1 MKFFRTILLTFAV
14 LLTMV
19 RLSAQPQLPKIESQD
34 IVILYDN
41 DVHCAIDGYAKMAGE
56 RDHILETTPNVCVVS
71 SGDFA
76 SGRALGAVSQGEY
89 IVDVMNAVHY
99 DYVTIGNH
107 EFDFGIPQ
115 MTHLF
120 KELNGKVV
128 CCNLWKIE
136 NISTGHEVTCV
147 PMYDG
152 YEIRNF
158 GGKKVAFIGIA
169 TPGTISSSTPSYFK
183 DDQQR
188 FVYTFGKENSPY
200 APHYLVDEVQE
211 QVNAARH
218 EGADYVVA
226 LAHLGIDPPALTSTE
241 LIAQTTGIDVVLDG
255 HSHSVIEER
264 TLNNREGHPVILT
277 STGTAFANIGVLVIR
292 ENGTLETRLLPCSDI
307 PYINPKVQQKID
319 EIYKEYEKVGSR
331 KIGYSEANLT
341 INYPDG
347 KRRVRTGECSLGDFV
362 ADAILA
368 VTGAEIAWMNSG
380 GCRSNIPAGEITFNS
395 IFTAF
400 PFDNQVYLC
409 KVTGQ
414 DLLDALEM
422 AVSYLPTEG
431 GVFPQVAG
439 FRFDIDPS
447 VPSPS
452 EMNPT
457 TQVFELK
464 KGPRRIR
471 NVEIFHQKK
480 GKYVKLSPKKQYTI
494 AGTSYSLVDNG
505 DGLQFPHITIV
516 RKDFG
521 TTRVVVEKYITEYLN
536 GKVGKEREETA
547 GRINI
552 INPN

>member
-1 MKFFRTILLTFAV
+1 MKTTRLFLLSVVSFFLFA
-14 LLTMV
+14 TA
-19 RLSAQPQLPKIESQD
+19 SAQANLPKIESQD

-56 RDHILETTPNVCVVS
+56 RDHILETTSNVCVVS
-71 SGDFA
+71 SGDFM
-76 SGRALGAVSQGEY
+76 SGRALGSVSRGEY
-89 IVDVMNAVHY
+89 IIDVMNAVHY

-115 MTHLF
+115 MTRLF
-120 KELNGKVV
+120 GELNSKVV

-136 NISTGHEVTCV
+136 NISSSNEAFCV
-147 PMYDG
+147 PMYDS

-169 TPGTISSSTPSYFK
+169 TPATISTSTPSYFK

-200 APHYLVDEVQE
+200 APHYLVDEVQK

-226 LAHLGIDPPALTSTE
+226 LAHLGIDPPAITSTE

-264 TLNNREGHPVILT
+264 TLNNKDGHPVILT
-277 STGTAFANIGVLVIR
+277 STGTAFAHIGILVIR
-292 ENGTLETRLLPCSDI
+292 EDGTLETRLLPCADI
-307 PYINPKVQQKID
+307 PYTNPKVQQKID
-319 EIYKEYEKVGSR
+319 EIYKEYEMVGSR

-341 INYPDG
+341 INYPNG
-347 KRRVRTGECSLGDFV
+347 KRLVRTGECSLGDFV
-362 ADAILA
+362 ADAMLA

-380 GCRSNIPAGEITFNS
+380 GCRSNIPAGTITFNS
-395 IFTAF
+395 IFTAC

-409 KVTGQ
+409 KIPGQ

-439 FRFDIDPS
+439 FRFEIDPS
-447 VPSPS
+447 VPSPA
-452 EMNPT
+452 EMNPN
-457 TQVFELK
+457 TQIFELK
-464 KGPRRIR
+464 KGPRRIK
-471 NVEIFHQKK
+471 NVEIFHPKK

-494 AGTSYSLVDNG
+494 AGTSFSMVDNG
-505 DGLQFPHITIV
+505 DGLQFPHLTIV
-516 RKDFG
+516 KKDFG
-521 TTRVVVEKYITEYLN
+521 TTREVIEKYITEYLN
-536 GKVGKEREETA
+536 GKIGKEREETA
-547 GRINI
+547 GRIQI
-552 INPN
+552 INQH

>member
-1 MKFFRTILLTFAV
+1 MKFFRTILLTLAV

-19 RLSAQPQLPKIESQD
+19 SPSAQPQLPQIASQD

-56 RDHILETTPNVCVVS
+56 RDHIMETTSNVCVVS
-71 SGDFA
+71 SGDFL
-76 SGRALGAVSQGEY
+76 SGRALGSVSQGEY
-89 IVDVMNAVHY
+89 IIDVMNAVHY

-120 KELNGKVV
+120 GKLNSKVV

-136 NISTGHEVTCV
+136 NISTGYEATCV

-188 FVYTFGKENSPY
+188 FVYTFGKESSPY

-218 EGADYVVA
+218 AGADYVVA
-226 LAHLGIDPPALTSTE
+226 LAHLGIDPPAITSTE

-264 TLNNREGHPVILT
+264 TLNNKEGHPVILT

-292 ENGTLETRLLPCSDI
+292 EDGTMVTRLLPCSDI
-307 PYINPKVQQKID
+307 PYIHPGVQQKID

-341 INYPDG
+341 INYPNG
-347 KRRVRTGECSLGDFV
+347 KRLVRTGECSLGDFV
-362 ADAILA
+362 ADAMLA

-380 GCRSNIPAGEITFNS
+380 GCRSNIPAGTITFNS
-395 IFTAF
+395 IFTSF

-422 AVSYLPTEG
+422 SVSYLPTEG

-439 FRFDIDPS
+439 FRFEIDPS
-447 VPSPS
+447 VASPA

-457 TQVFELK
+457 TQVFDLN
-464 KGPRRIR
+464 KGPRRIK
-471 NVEIFHQKK
+471 NVEIYNPKK

-494 AGTSYSLVDNG
+494 AGTSYSMVDNG

-516 RKDFG
+516 KKGFG
-521 TTRVVVEKYITEYLN
+521 TTREVLEKYITDYLN
-536 GKVGKEREETA
+536 GRVGKEREETA
-547 GRINI
+547 GRIKI
-552 INPN
+552 INQN

>member
-362 ADAILA
+362 ADAMLA

-380 GCRSNIPAGEITFNS
+380 GCRSNISAGEITFNS

>member
-14 LLTMV
+14 SLTMV

-41 DVHCAIDGYAKMAGE
+41 DVHCAIDGYAKMAGV